1 MLTKDGLNTS
11 GLFNNDG
18 VLVQTLQV
26 ENHPNGIMGIIG
38 APFVKMPKT
47 EHEQENH
54 NRNIDEDESSEQE

>member
-1 MLTKDGLNTS
+1 MLTKDGLKTS

-18 VLVQTLQV
+18 VLVQTLKV

-47 EHEQENH
+47 EDDQENQ
-54 NRNIDEDESSEQE
+54 NQNIDEEESSEQE